1 MSLKSLNNIFKGDKV
16 IWMVFL
22 ILCMISIVEVYSAS
36 STLSYKG
43 GNYWAPLVKHSGM
56 LFIGFILMIVVMNI
70 KCRYFKIATLPALVG
85 SFLLLIVVLLTGGV
99 TNGASR
105 WIEVMGIQFQPSEF
119 GKGALVLA
127 VAQIL
132 SAMQT
137 ETGAAKKAFKY
148 ILILSAFIILPISF
162 ENLSTALLASLTVLL
177 MMIVGRVSSK
187 QIGKLLGVGALMVV
201 FALVLVMVVGHDKE
215 ENTTKQNL
223 TEQTASSEEETES
236 SYIGKIFHRADTWK
250 ARINK
255 FLDNKYVAPKD
266 YDLDKDGQVG
276 HANIAIASSN
286 VIGKGPGN
294 SNERD
299 FLSQAFSDF
308 IYAIII
314 EEMGIGG
321 AIFVAFLYI
330 VILMRAGKIASR
342 CENSFPAFLSMGIA
356 FLLVTQA
363 LFNMAVAVGLAP
375 VTGQPLPLI
384 SKGGTSTIINC
395 VYIGMLLSIS
405 RFAKKKDRGA
415 PIEVKPIKAQTK

>member
-16 IWMVFL
+16 IWMVFFL
-22 ILCMISIVEVYSAS
+22 LCMISIVEVYSAS

-43 GNYWAPLVKHSGM
+43 GNYWAPLLKHGGM
-56 LFIGFILMIVVMNI
+56 LFIGFIVMIVVMNI
-70 KCRYFKIATLPALVG
+70 KCRYFKIATLPALVL
-85 SFLLLIVVLLTGGV
+85 SVLMLIGVLLTGGV

-105 WIEVMGIQFQPSEF
+105 WIEVMGIQFQPSEL

-137 ETGAAKKAFKY
+137 EAGAAKKAFKY
-148 ILILSAFIILPISF
+148 ILFLSAAIIIPISF

-177 MMIVGRVSSK
+177 MMFVGRLPLK
-187 QIGKLLGVGALMVV
+187 QIGKLLGVGALTVV
-201 FALVLVMVVGHDKE
+201 FALALVMAVGTDE
-215 ENTTKQNL
+215 EKNAPKQTL
-223 TEQTASSEEETES
+223 TEQTTLVEEETEENF
-236 SYIGKIFHRADTWK
+236 IGKLFHRADTWK
-250 ARINK
+250 ARINR
-255 FLDNKYVAPKD
+255 FLNNEYVAPKD
-266 YDLDKDGQVG
+266 YDLDKDGQIG

-286 VIGKGPGN
+286 ILGKGPGN

-314 EEMGIGG
+314 EEMGIIG
-321 AIFVAFLYI
+321 AFFVAFLYI
-330 VILMRAGKIASR
+330 VILMRSGQIAGR
-342 CENSFPAFLSMGIA
+342 CENSFPAFLAMGIA

-395 VYIGMLLSIS
+395 LYIGMLLSIS
-405 RFAKKKDRGA
+405 RFAKKRDNDTATVRKTVGA
-415 PIEVKPIKAQTK
+415 

>member
-16 IWMVFL
+16 IWMVFFL
-22 ILCMISIVEVYSAS
+22 LCMISIVEVYSAS

-43 GNYWAPLVKHSGM
+43 GNYWTPLLKHGGM
-56 LFIGFILMIVVMNI
+56 LFIGFIVMIVVMNI
-70 KCRYFKIATLPALVG
+70 KCRYFKIATLPALVL
-85 SFLLLIVVLLTGGV
+85 SVLMLIGVLLTGGV

-105 WIEVMGIQFQPSEF
+105 WIEVMGIQFQPSEL

-137 ETGAAKKAFKY
+137 EAGAAKKAFKY
-148 ILILSAFIILPISF
+148 ILFLSAAIIIPISF

-177 MMIVGRVSSK
+177 MMFVGRVPLK
-187 QIGKLLGVGALMVV
+187 QIGKLLGVGALTVV
-201 FALVLVMVVGHDKE
+201 FALALVMAVGTDE
-215 ENTTKQNL
+215 EKNAPKQTL
-223 TEQTASSEEETES
+223 TEQTTLVEEETEENF
-236 SYIGKIFHRADTWK
+236 IGKLFHRADTWK
-250 ARINK
+250 ARINR
-255 FLDNKYVAPKD
+255 FLNNEYVAPKD
-266 YDLDKDGQVG
+266 YDLDKDGQIG

-286 VIGKGPGN
+286 ILGKGPGN

-314 EEMGIGG
+314 EEMGIIG
-321 AIFVAFLYI
+321 AFFVAFLYI
-330 VILMRAGKIASR
+330 VILMRSGQIAGR
-342 CENSFPAFLSMGIA
+342 CENSFPAFLAMGIA

-395 VYIGMLLSIS
+395 LYIGMLLSIS
-405 RFAKKKDRGA
+405 RFAKKRDNDTATVRKAVGA
-415 PIEVKPIKAQTK
+415 

>member
-16 IWMVFL
+16 IWMVFFL
-22 ILCMISIVEVYSAS
+22 LCMISIVEVYSAS

-43 GNYWAPLVKHSGM
+43 GNYWAPLLKHGGM
-56 LFIGFILMIVVMNI
+56 LFIGFIVMIVVMNI
-70 KCRYFKIATLPALVG
+70 KCRYFKIATLPALVL
-85 SFLLLIVVLLTGGV
+85 SVLMLIGVLLTGGV

-105 WIEVMGIQFQPSEF
+105 WIEVMGIQFQPSEL

-137 ETGAAKKAFKY
+137 EDGAAKKAFKY
-148 ILILSAFIILPISF
+148 ILFLSAAIIIPISF

-177 MMIVGRVSSK
+177 MMFVGRVPLK
-187 QIGKLLGVGALMVV
+187 QIGKLLGVGALTVV
-201 FALVLVMVVGHDKE
+201 FALALVMAVGTDE
-215 ENTTKQNL
+215 EKNAPKQTL
-223 TEQTASSEEETES
+223 TEQTTLVEEETEENF
-236 SYIGKIFHRADTWK
+236 IGKLFHRADTWK
-250 ARINK
+250 ARINR
-255 FLDNKYVAPKD
+255 FLNNEYVAPKD
-266 YDLDKDGQVG
+266 YDLDKDGQIG

-286 VIGKGPGN
+286 ILGKGPGN

-314 EEMGIGG
+314 EEMGIIG
-321 AIFVAFLYI
+321 AFFVAFLYI
-330 VILMRAGKIASR
+330 VILMRSGQIAGR
-342 CENSFPAFLSMGIA
+342 CENSFPAFLAMGIA

-395 VYIGMLLSIS
+395 LYIGMLLSIS
-405 RFAKKKDRGA
+405 RFAKKRDNDTATVRKAVGA
-415 PIEVKPIKAQTK
+415 

>member
-1 MSLKSLNNIFKGDKV
+1 MNLKSLNNIFKGDKV
-16 IWMVFL
+16 IWMVFF
-22 ILCMISIVEVYSAS
+22 ILCMVSIVEVYSAS

-43 GNYWAPLVKHSGM
+43 GNYWAPLLKHVGM
-56 LFIGFILMIVVMNI
+56 LVLGFFTMILVMNT
-70 KCRYFKIATLPALVG
+70 KCRYFKIATLPTLG
-85 SFLLLIVVLLTGGV
+85 FSFFLLIVVWLTGGV

-105 WIEVMGIQFQPSEF
+105 WIEIMGIQFQPSEL

-137 ETGAAKKAFKY
+137 ENGAARKAFKY
-148 ILILSAFIILPISF
+148 ILILSAIIIIPISF
-162 ENLSTALLASLTVLL
+162 ENLSTAMLAALTVLL
-177 MMIVGRVSSK
+177 MMFVGRVPLK
-187 QIGKLLGVGALMVV
+187 QIGKLLGVGALLLV
-201 FALVLVMVVGHDKE
+201 FALVLVMAVGTDKE
-215 ENTTKQNL
+215 DNPPKQNL
-223 TEQTASSEEETES
+223 TEQTIDTEENTDT
-236 SYIGKIFHRADTWK
+236 GFFAKLFHRADTWK

-286 VIGKGPGN
+286 IVGKGPGN

-314 EEMGIGG
+314 EEMGIIG
-321 AIFVAFLYI
+321 AVFVAFLYI

-342 CENSFPAFLSMGIA
+342 CENSFPAFLAMGIA

-405 RFAKKKDRGA
+405 RFAKKRNNDTTEET
-415 PIEVKPIKAQTK
+415 ISDSE

>member
-16 IWMVFL
+16 IWMVFFL
-22 ILCMISIVEVYSAS
+22 LCMISIVEVYSAS

-43 GNYWAPLVKHSGM
+43 GNYWAPLLKHGGM
-56 LFIGFILMIVVMNI
+56 LFIGFIVMIVVMNI
-70 KCRYFKIATLPALVG
+70 KCRYFKIATLPALVL
-85 SFLLLIVVLLTGGV
+85 SVLMLIGVLLTGGV

-105 WIEVMGIQFQPSEF
+105 WIEVMGIQFQPSEL

-137 ETGAAKKAFKY
+137 EAGAAKKAFKY
-148 ILILSAFIILPISF
+148 ILFLSAAIIIPISF

-177 MMIVGRVSSK
+177 MMFVGRVPLK
-187 QIGKLLGVGALMVV
+187 QIGKLLGVGALTVV
-201 FALVLVMVVGHDKE
+201 FALALVMAVGTDE
-215 ENTTKQNL
+215 EKNAPKQNL
-223 TEQTASSEEETES
+223 TEQTTLVEEETEENF
-236 SYIGKIFHRADTWK
+236 IGKLFHRADTWK
-250 ARINK
+250 ARINR
-255 FLDNKYVAPKD
+255 FLNNEYVTPKD
-266 YDLDKDGQVG
+266 YDLDKDGQIG

-286 VIGKGPGN
+286 ILGKGPGN

-314 EEMGIGG
+314 EEMGIIG
-321 AIFVAFLYI
+321 AFFVAFLYI
-330 VILMRAGKIASR
+330 VILMRSGQIAGR
-342 CENSFPAFLSMGIA
+342 CENSFPAFLAMGIA

-395 VYIGMLLSIS
+395 LYIGMLLSIS
-405 RFAKKKDRGA
+405 RFAKKRDNDTATVRKAVGA
-415 PIEVKPIKAQTK
+415 

>member
-16 IWMVFL
+16 IWMVFFL
-22 ILCMISIVEVYSAS
+22 LCMISIVEVYSAS

-43 GNYWAPLVKHSGM
+43 GNYWAPLLKHGGM
-56 LFIGFILMIVVMNI
+56 LFIGFIVMIVVMNI
-70 KCRYFKIATLPALVG
+70 KCRYFKIATLPALVL
-85 SFLLLIVVLLTGGV
+85 SVLMLIGVLLTGGV

-105 WIEVMGIQFQPSEF
+105 WIEVMGIQFQPSEL

-137 ETGAAKKAFKY
+137 EAGAAKKAFKY
-148 ILILSAFIILPISF
+148 ILFLSAAIIIPISF

-177 MMIVGRVSSK
+177 MMFVGRVPLK
-187 QIGKLLGVGALMVV
+187 QIGKLLGVGALTVV
-201 FALVLVMVVGHDKE
+201 FALALVMAVGTDE
-215 ENTTKQNL
+215 EKNAPKQTL
-223 TEQTASSEEETES
+223 TEQTTLVEEETEENF
-236 SYIGKIFHRADTWK
+236 IGKLFHRADTWK
-250 ARINK
+250 ARINR
-255 FLDNKYVAPKD
+255 FLNNEYVAPKD
-266 YDLDKDGQVG
+266 YDLDKDGQIG

-286 VIGKGPGN
+286 ILGKGPGN

-314 EEMGIGG
+314 EEMGIIG
-321 AIFVAFLYI
+321 AFFVAFLYI
-330 VILMRAGKIASR
+330 VILMRSGQIAGR
-342 CENSFPAFLSMGIA
+342 CENSFPAFLAMGIA

-395 VYIGMLLSIS
+395 LYIGMLLSIS
-405 RFAKKKDRGA
+405 RFAKKRDNDTATVRKAVGA
-415 PIEVKPIKAQTK
+415 

>member
-16 IWMVFL
+16 IWMVFF

-43 GNYWAPLVKHSGM
+43 GNYWAPLLKHGGM
-56 LFIGFILMIVVMNI
+56 LFIGFIVMIVVMNI
-70 KCRYFKIATLPALVG
+70 KCRYFKIATLPALVL
-85 SFLLLIVVLLTGGV
+85 SVLMLIGVLLTGGV

-105 WIEVMGIQFQPSEF
+105 WIEVMGIQFQPSEL

-137 ETGAAKKAFKY
+137 EAGAAKKAFKY
-148 ILILSAFIILPISF
+148 ILFLSAAIIIPISF

-177 MMIVGRVSSK
+177 MMFVGRVPLK
-187 QIGKLLGVGALMVV
+187 QIGKLLGVGALTVV
-201 FALVLVMVVGHDKE
+201 FALALVMAVGTDE
-215 ENTTKQNL
+215 EKNAPKQTL
-223 TEQTASSEEETES
+223 TEQTTLVEEETEENF
-236 SYIGKIFHRADTWK
+236 IGKLFHRADTWK
-250 ARINK
+250 ARINR
-255 FLDNKYVAPKD
+255 FLNNEYVAPKD
-266 YDLDKDGQVG
+266 YDLDKDGQIG

-286 VIGKGPGN
+286 ILGKGPGN

-314 EEMGIGG
+314 EEMGIIG
-321 AIFVAFLYI
+321 AFFVAFLYI
-330 VILMRAGKIASR
+330 VILMRSGQIAGR
-342 CENSFPAFLSMGIA
+342 CENSFPAFLAMGIA

-395 VYIGMLLSIS
+395 LYIGMLLSIS
-405 RFAKKKDRGA
+405 RFAKKRDNDTATVRKTVGA
-415 PIEVKPIKAQTK
+415 

>member
-16 IWMVFL
+16 IWMVFFL
-22 ILCMISIVEVYSAS
+22 LCMISIVEVYSAS

-43 GNYWAPLVKHSGM
+43 GNYWAPLLKHGGM
-56 LFIGFILMIVVMNI
+56 LFIGFIVMIVVMNI
-70 KCRYFKIATLPALVG
+70 KCRYFKIATLPALVL
-85 SFLLLIVVLLTGGV
+85 SVLMLIGVLLTGGV

-105 WIEVMGIQFQPSEF
+105 WIEVMGIQFQPSEL

-148 ILILSAFIILPISF
+148 ILFLSAAIIIPISF

-177 MMIVGRVSSK
+177 MMFVGRVPLK
-187 QIGKLLGVGALMVV
+187 QIGKLLGVGALTVV
-201 FALVLVMVVGHDKE
+201 FALALVMAVGTDE
-215 ENTTKQNL
+215 EKNAPKQNL
-223 TEQTASSEEETES
+223 TEQTTLVEEESEENF
-236 SYIGKIFHRADTWK
+236 IGKLFHRADTWK
-250 ARINK
+250 ARINR
-255 FLDNKYVAPKD
+255 FLNNEYVAPKD
-266 YDLDKDGQVG
+266 YDLDKDGQIG

-286 VIGKGPGN
+286 ILGKGPGN

-314 EEMGIGG
+314 EEMGIIG
-321 AIFVAFLYI
+321 AFFVAFLYI
-330 VILMRAGKIASR
+330 VILMRSGQIAGR
-342 CENSFPAFLSMGIA
+342 CENSFPAFLAMGIA

-395 VYIGMLLSIS
+395 LYIGMLLSIS
-405 RFAKKKDRGA
+405 RFAKKRDNDTATVRKAVGA
-415 PIEVKPIKAQTK
+415 